1 MMHYNTDIMVHAK
14 GIPKNFPNAKEASGN
29 AQESLNL
36 QSADLNQLGLT
47 LFRNNKAIPNFH
59 IS

>member
-1 MMHYNTDIMVHAK
+1 MMHYNTGIMAHAK
-14 GIPKNFPNAKEASGN
+14 GIPKNFPTTKEARGN

-36 QSADLNQLGLT
+36 QSEDLNQLGLT
-47 LFRNNKAIPNFH
+47 LFRNYKAIPNFH